1 MEIEMVDMGTKRRAR
16 APLAELEDKGDNGKQ
31 IKMEGEVK
39 ELVKLLTQHLGSA
52 EAVAQARRA

>member
-1 MEIEMVDMGTKRRAR
+1 MVDMGTKRRAR

-52 EAVAQARRA
+52 EAVTQARRA